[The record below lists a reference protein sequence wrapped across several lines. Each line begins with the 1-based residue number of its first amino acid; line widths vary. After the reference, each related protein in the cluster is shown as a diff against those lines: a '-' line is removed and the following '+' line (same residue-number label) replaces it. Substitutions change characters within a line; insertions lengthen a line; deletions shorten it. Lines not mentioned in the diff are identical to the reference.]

1 MRTFPD
7 SPFLRGN
14 YAPWPLEGEIADLV
28 VRGELP
34 RELDG
39 TLWRNGPNPQFP
51 RAARTIGSTATA

>member
-14 YAPWPLEGEIADLV
+14 YAPWPLEGEITDLV

-34 RELDG
+34 RDG
-39 TLWRNGPNPQFP
+39 AMRRRLGLNGSG
-51 RAARTIGSTATA
+51 AAA